1 MLHNYGAIQKQNKHV
16 YTTNARAS
24 LKGMA
29 TQWHAWTRLRI
40 CTVSWITRTLHETC
54 PYSLISPWTPM
65 YTTCHTSPSLSNV
78 MESLGFGSKD
88 TFKTLTAYPIA
99 QVIIWATHNTL
110 DHWWLNKNVR
120 VLLIFITLYN
130 NISAK
135 KHNIHKQAICTCLPP
150 ALNDAIKLVLGD
162 KYSSLLLL
170 LLLIYLFIYLF
181 SIPEIHQ
188 TGYRTCH

>member
-1 MLHNYGAIQKQNKHV
+1 MVQSKSR
-16 YTTNARAS
+16 TN
-24 LKGMA
+24 MF
-29 TQWHAWTRLRI
+29 
-40 CTVSWITRTLHETC
+40 TLQMQEHHWREWLPSDMPGLGSESVLSHEL
-54 PYSLISPWTPM
+54 PELLWNMPLLLISLWTPM